1 MSSRLR
7 SSTGA
12 IARQRALACICRRSH
27 PLSPQCDQQDLRV
40 LLLTLR
46 SSRLCASGFRCC
58 RRAPTPRERL
68 RRNSQADMYTYTVS
82 HVGSHAGRGQARRL
96 HARTAAH
103 HHQARRLHGGRTHT
117 SDRHTQDTQDGR
129 RATTHSAC
137 TCRWTSVKHRV
148 GWVGITEASA
158 ACAHTEPS
166 SSLQSEHKSDRKQ
179 RAFACTSK
187 RFHPLSPHCDHSR
200 IRRVLLRLDSGSLPG

>member
-1 MSSRLR
+1 MPLL
-7 SSTGA
+7 
-12 IARQRALACICRRSH
+12 RALPLVVCVFVCACVCVCVCVCER
-27 PLSPQCDQQDLRV
+27 PLHV
-40 LLLTLR
+40 
-46 SSRLCASGFRCC
+46 SGSVVSEHV
-58 RRAPTPRERL
+58 THI
-68 RRNSQADMYTYTVS
+68 VS

-103 HHQARRLHGGRTHT
+103 HHLQARKQAARGRTHT

-166 SSLQSEHKSDRKQ
+166 SRPPVRALSDRYAAGFCMHQ
-179 RAFACTSK
+179 QAVSSAQSA
-187 RFHPLSPHCDHSR
+187 
-200 IRRVLLRLDSGSLPG
+200 V

>member
-1 MSSRLR
+1 MSGS
-7 SSTGA
+7 
-12 IARQRALACICRRSH
+12 
-27 PLSPQCDQQDLRV
+27 V
-40 LLLTLR
+40 
-46 SSRLCASGFRCC
+46 ASEHV
-58 RRAPTPRERL
+58 TH
-68 RRNSQADMYTYTVS
+68 NVS

-96 HARTAAH
+96 HSRTAAH

-117 SDRHTQDTQDGR
+117 SDRHTQGTQDGR

-187 RFHPLSPHCDHSR
+187 RFHPLSPHCDQQDQESPAPHTPQFTAAHTSGFR
-200 IRRVLLRLDSGSLPG
+200 CDWRTPTPRERLRRKRTCNTQC